1 MKKYSLLLMIFIIAG
16 SVYPKLKVIPEIS
29 PNLSEIHV
37 MDLTGKKLAKT
48 LASTDSQ
55 LVFTDLEGQLFR
67 WDTTSKMVDSLNS
80 LSSDIDPEVFSQ
92 SGYLIL
98 KPLKTGKYT
107 IFRLD
112 ELKEIAE
119 LDEVN
124 IQRVLGLDQEIVV
137 YLVNKEIQ
145 IYNYR
150 SRRLLKTL
158 KIGKREVY
166 QAYNSEFR
174 DNIIFLFSTRY
185 LYIYDRTRDV
195 VERIELQRLATS
207 GFLLDDNVIYYG
219 SEQRELVQ
227 FSLKSR
233 KVSWAVKLA
242 DVLKVTPKKIGEY
255 VAIIPEDNNIF
266 FFNKNGTLYWWE
278 KLNSTRLLEPVAMK
292 ENIVVFLWDNNIKFF
307 NYKKKK
313 VTTYPLN
320 RKVKTNPV
328 YIDDYIYVVTEDK
341 VSEDR
346 EEDEG
351 PYPSHLSKIG
361 NHYGVEIFT
370 DPKYVK
376 PMGKSVRF
384 NLKPINL
391 VDPYFKIKIVKNQPG
406 NETPVFD
413 KELSKNDKLS
423 FVWIPSEAIE
433 YRLIIEVEAK
443 NKTGLTVEETFTPLD
458 IQEILRNH
466 FYQLHTRSDSNRLN

>member
-1 MKKYSLLLMIFIIAG
+1 MKKYSLLLMILIIAG
-16 SVYPKLKVIPEIS
+16 SGIAKVKIIPEIT

-37 MDLTGKKLAKT
+37 MDLTGKNLAKT
-48 LASTDSQ
+48 LAVTDSQ

-67 WDTTSKMVDSLNS
+67 WDTTNKMVNSLNS
-80 LSSDIDPEVFSQ
+80 LTSNIDPGVFSQ
-92 SGYLIL
+92 SDYLIL
-98 KPLKTGKYT
+98 KSLKTGQYS
-107 IFRLD
+107 IFQLD
-112 ELKEIAE
+112 ELKEIAT
-119 LDEVN
+119 LDDIN
-124 IQRVLGLDQEIVV
+124 IQRVIGLDHELLV
-137 YLVNKEIQ
+137 YLFNKEMH

-158 KIGKREVY
+158 RIGKREAY

-174 DNIIFLFSTRY
+174 DNNLFLFSTRY

-195 VERIELQRLATS
+195 VERIELVRPATS
-207 GFLLDDNVIYYG
+207 GFLLDGNVIYYG

-227 FSLKSR
+227 FSLNSR
-233 KVSWAVKLA
+233 KTSWALKLA

-255 VAIIPEDNNIF
+255 VAIIPEDNNIY

-278 KLNSTRLLEPVAMK
+278 KLNSTWLLEPVVMK
-292 ENIVVFLWDNNIKFF
+292 ENVVVFLWDKNIKFF

-328 YIDDYIYVVTEDK
+328 YSDDYIYVVTEDN
-341 VSEDR
+341 VSEGR

-370 DPKYVK
+370 EPKYVK
-376 PMGKSVRF
+376 PKGKSVRF
-384 NLKPINL
+384 NLRAINL
-391 VDPYFKIKIVKNQPG
+391 VKPHFKIKIVKNRPG
-406 NETPVFD
+406 NETPLFD
-413 KELSKNDKLS
+413 KIISPNDKLN
-423 FVWIPSEAIE
+423 FVWIPPEAVE
-433 YRLIIEVEAK
+433 YRLLIEVESE
-443 NKTGLTVEETFTPLD
+443 NKTGLNVEETFTPVD
-458 IQEILRNH
+458 VQEILRDH